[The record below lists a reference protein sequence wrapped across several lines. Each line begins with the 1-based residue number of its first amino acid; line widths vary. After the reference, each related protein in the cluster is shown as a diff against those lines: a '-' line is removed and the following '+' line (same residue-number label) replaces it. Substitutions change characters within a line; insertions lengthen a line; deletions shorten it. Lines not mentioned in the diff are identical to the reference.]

1 MVFSADI
8 RRFSGLLLAL
18 LMLAAVM
25 GPACL
30 MLPTSAM
37 AIPVDGELVPCE
49 TEDPGTTV
57 EACPFE
63 RPVSGP
69 PTVALADGLSS
80 VAFLTVADLPVLESS
95 RAIKI
100 TDAITEDPPPAHL
113 TPLRI

>member
-25 GPACL
+25 GPACM
-30 MLPTSAM
+30 MLPTSVMAM
-37 AIPVDGELVPCE
+37 PVDGELVPCE
-49 TEDPGTTV
+49 SDGSGTTV
-57 EACPFE
+57 EACPFD
-63 RPVSGP
+63 RPMSGA
-69 PTVALADGLSS
+69 PTVALADGLST
-80 VAFLTVADLPVLESS
+80 AAHLTAAELPALDSW

-100 TDAITEDPPPAHL
+100 ADAITEDPPPAHV